1 MKNFLLTLLC
11 LTFIFTSF
19 SFKKKPAPVNRV
31 AKVSRSLVFP
41 VSGKKSHVGSF
52 WGDQRDGGRRKHEGI
67 DIFAKKGTPVVAIC
81 DGVIASRDNG
91 GIGGKTISL
100 ESEDYRWSAY
110 YAHLDK
116 QYVREGQYVKKGQV
130 LGTVGN
136 TGNARYTPSHLH
148 FGIYK
153 SSGAINPLPYV
164 KHSPKISVKSKTKR
178 KTAKGTKHKIK
189 SKRTKR

>member
-100 ESEDYRWSAY
+100 ESEDYPWSAY

-164 KHSPKISVKSKTKR
+164 KHSPKISVKSKAKK
-178 KTAKGTKHKIK
+178 KTTKGTKHKTK